1 MSEYLFRIKNYL
13 KETLSE
19 IKKMNFITPEET
31 FQKTMEVLLFS
42 FFFLVFFAVVDLF
55 FLVLILNLK

>member
-1 MSEYLFRIKNYL
+1 MSEYLLKLKNYL
-13 KETLSE
+13 KETLAE

-31 FQKTMEVLLFS
+31 FQKTMEVLFFS
-42 FFFLVFFAVVDLF
+42 FFFLVFFALVDLA